1 MRCLSIPST
10 PAVRAP
16 PEAKVTRAASASQ
29 VLSVISRRSRSNL
42 RSLFSV
48 DHLASLSCISP
59 IIKGLHLI
67 TVGQFAAQATS
78 DCSPSP
84 CDRLSLSLTTTRAP
98 PTWSA
103 SGDTLP
109 SHLFQ
114 AFPSSHVWTQSHGR
128 GCLSQSFSLLAAS
141 RHGWFGLA
149 TLSPNR
155 RPDHET
161 VDPVAVGQH
170 IHIADRYPRPADK
183 VVSAGVTFQPS
194 DAFQ

>member
-1 MRCLSIPST
+1 MRRAVCAIHMRFPSG
-10 PAVRAP
+10 
-16 PEAKVTRAASASQ
+16 Q
-29 VLSVISRRSRSNL
+29 MNL
-42 RSLFSV
+42 RP
-48 DHLASLSCISP
+48 LASICKLPNSGQTVSRASSDRSPAGEFIHRRKSSWGRLLSS
-59 IIKGLHLI
+59 G
-67 TVGQFAAQATS
+67 ATS
-78 DCSPSP
+78 ITILSQAQPLLP
-84 CDRLSLSLTTTRAP
+84 RLSLSPTTTGAP

-128 GCLSQSFSLLAAS
+128 GCLSQSLSLLAAS
-141 RHGWFGLA
+141 RRGWFGLA

-155 RPDHET
+155 RQDHKT

-170 IHIADRYPRPADK
+170 IRIADRYPRPAGK
-183 VVSAGVTFQPS
+183 VVSAVVTFQPS